1 MKKIYLLFIP
11 LVLLIAC
18 SKVSETELME
28 SAKQLID
35 NNNLTEAITI
45 YEQII
50 DEYPESENTPKA
62 LVALA
67 GIYQSK
73 GDKTISDV
81 ENLNKAIQYYE
92 MVYNKFPQ
100 SNDAPV
106 SLFMIGYIQANE
118 LKNFDE
124 ATKNYNT
131 FLEKYPNHEMAV
143 AARQELD
150 FMGLSPEEILNKKL
164 ADTN

>member
-1 MKKIYLLFIP
+1 MFLLA
-11 LVLLIAC
+11 AC
-18 SKVSETELME
+18 SKVSDNELME
-28 SAKQLID
+28 SAKEMIN

-45 YEQII
+45 YEKII

-73 GDKTISDV
+73 GVKTISDV

-92 MVYNKFPQ
+92 LVYNKFPQ

-118 LKNFDE
+118 LKKFDE
-124 ATKNYNT
+124 ATKTYNT
-131 FLEKYPNHEMAV
+131 FLEKFPNHEMA
-143 AARQELD
+143 AAAQQELD

-164 ADTN
+164 ADSN